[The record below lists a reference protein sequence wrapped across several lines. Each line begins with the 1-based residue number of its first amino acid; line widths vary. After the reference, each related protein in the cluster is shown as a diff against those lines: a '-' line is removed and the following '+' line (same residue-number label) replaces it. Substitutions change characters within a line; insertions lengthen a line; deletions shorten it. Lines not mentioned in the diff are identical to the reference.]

1 MSVLQDLCEYY
12 GVFDSAVKRAFAP
25 ECALIIDGS
34 LAERSRVATA
44 LQFKA
49 ARDEMGLNATV
60 VSGFTAKSSE
70 LTLSL
75 EDLRSI
81 PEEKALVHDMLY
93 CTWKAALA
101 RNLAHALGD
110 GFVIAGSWAE
120 AAKWMDEHPM
130 EYSRFFERCSKALA
144 EREDTFIMVCDMLPL
159 AREDARFQYLV
170 LRALLMLALWCK
182 GLPSIVVKVILTPE
196 MLDGGRRPLDFVDAS
211 KLLPSKSDLW
221 EKNYKEEGFY
231 LVRRARPKRKAKNT
245 AA

>member
-12 GVFDSAVKRAFAP
+12 GVSDRAVKQAFVP
-25 ECALIIDGS
+25 DCALIIDGS
-34 LAERSRVATA
+34 LAEQSRVAAA

-49 ARDEMGLNATV
+49 ARDEMGLRATV
-60 VSGFTAKSSE
+60 ASGFTAKSSE

-81 PEEKALVHDMLY
+81 PEEKTFLHDLLY
-93 CTWKAALA
+93 YTWKAALA

-110 GFVIAGSWAE
+110 DFVISGSWAE

-130 EYSRFFERCSKALA
+130 ECSRFFERCSKTLT

-159 AREDARFQYLV
+159 AKEDVRFQYLV

-182 GLPSIVVKVILTPE
+182 GFRSIRIKVVVTPE

-211 KLLPSKSDLW
+211 KLLSPCGDLW
-221 EKNYKEEGFY
+221 EKNYKREGIC
-231 LVRRARPKRKAKNT
+231 LVRRARAKRKTK